1 MCVTVNVTNTEFLTH
16 TGNLHDNTTCLR
28 TRHME
33 WAAIATFVSVCCAA
47 TAGLMH
53 SIQQSRCET
62 ISVCCGVC
70 SCQRK
75 VPDSSAKKPEEQ
87 VESIESGVT

>member
-1 MCVTVNVTNTEFLTH
+1 
-16 TGNLHDNTTCLR
+16 
-28 TRHME
+28 ME

-62 ISVCCGVC
+62 ISVCCGAC
-70 SCQRK
+70 SCTRK
-75 VPDSSAKKPEEQ
+75 VPETPEDETHDSNTGG
-87 VESIESGVT
+87 VEGVT